1 MMKATNLPGRTPS
14 RQPICTLG
22 DSIMRWFSLAAP
34 LLLFAFVIA
43 NYSPANADDKG
54 EKKPAKKNGKE
65 SYLVVLPPA
74 GGDKVKLADWQFTH
88 GTRHFSLPGEGP
100 AKPKSKTPAGPEYLE
115 FREEKST
122 TFKNGILTLVPLT
135 SIRKIEYDREK
146 KTVSA
151 VAINDSGEDI
161 TLVGSTKFV
170 NNKIT
175 IEADAILDGL
185 GSATVKFYG
194 GIDKGLRS
202 VAFPAPTPAEKVKGL
217 EAVITAD
224 DKEKTKH
231 TAFDVRPLFLVNG
244 QYQVMPYVMF
254 KKTVKIDWDK
264 VASLR
269 FAPPDDKKKL
279 STEYQLTLKDGAEHM
294 LTILTTVELE
304 KKKTMTFVG
313 LIGRVPVGYK
323 LFHLDAIY
331 EYRAAEAAKKQ

>member
-1 MMKATNLPGRTPS
+1 
-14 RQPICTLG
+14 
-22 DSIMRWFSLAAP
+22 MRWSSLAAT
-34 LLLFAFVIA
+34 LFLFLFVMASNSQSI
-43 NYSPANADDKG
+43 ADDKG
-54 EKKPAKKNGKE
+54 KKDPEKKNGKE
-65 SYLVVLPPA
+65 SHLIVLPPA
-74 GGDKVKLADWQFTH
+74 GADKVKLADWKFTH
-88 GTRHFSLPGEGP
+88 GTRHFSLSVAP
-100 AKPKSKTPAGPEYLE
+100 AKPKTKTPAGPEYLE

-135 SIRKIEYDREK
+135 SIRTIEYDREK

-151 VAINDSGEDI
+151 IAIKDSGEDV
-161 TLVGSTKFV
+161 TLLGSTKFAG
-170 NNKIT
+170 NKIT
-175 IEADAILDGL
+175 LEADAILDGL

-202 VAFPAPTPAEKVKGL
+202 IAFPAPKPADKVQGP
-217 EAVITAD
+217 EAVVTAD

-231 TAFDVRPLFLVNG
+231 TAADVRPLFLVDG

-279 STEYQLTLKDGAEHM
+279 SNEYEVTLKDGAKHT

-323 LFHLDAIY
+323 LFHLDAIF
-331 EYRAAEAAKKQ
+331 EYRAAEAEKKQ